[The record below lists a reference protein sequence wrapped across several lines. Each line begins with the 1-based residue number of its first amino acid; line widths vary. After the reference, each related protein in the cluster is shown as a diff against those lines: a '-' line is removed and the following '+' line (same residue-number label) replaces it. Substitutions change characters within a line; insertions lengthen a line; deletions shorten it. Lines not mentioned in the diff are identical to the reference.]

1 MLISS
6 VKNYL
11 YTLPLEYDFHTA
23 YVTAMALSM
32 FDQWKKLHHLN
43 DRMRNLLGAAGLLH
57 DTGTIVNYYSHA
69 RHSAYITDNAHI
81 FGWSL

>member
-32 FDQWKKLHHLN
+32 FDQWEKC
-43 DRMRNLLGAAGLLH
+43 
-57 DTGTIVNYYSHA
+57 IV
-69 RHSAYITDNAHI
+69 
-81 FGWSL
+81 

>member
-32 FDQWKKLHHLN
+32 FDQWKKCIIKRPHEK
-43 DRMRNLLGAAGLLH
+43 
-57 DTGTIVNYYSHA
+57 S
-69 RHSAYITDNAHI
+69 
-81 FGWSL
+81 SLRCRPSP